1 MLTNILINLAG
12 VIIFLFIF
20 WKKLRE
26 DYTSNQIFS
35 TATLALIGVGL
46 GFLISLKF
54 FTSWWFW
61 LEIILASLGFIL
73 GIIKYNLRPFELIE
87 AAVISLAP
95 WLSLIFLSDS
105 VAKTSLSSFLAFFSL
120 VCLITLHLF
129 LDSHYKNFSWYASG
143 RIGFSGLAT
152 LGIFFLLRASL
163 AYFFPF
169 VISFVGRFEVI
180 ISGVGAFISFLTL
193 YNLSRRV

>member
-1 MLTNILINLAG
+1 MLTDILVNLAG
-12 VIIFLFIF
+12 IIIFLFIF

-35 TATLALIGVGL
+35 TVTLALIGIGL
-46 GFLISLKF
+46 GFLISFKF
-54 FTSWWFW
+54 FASGWFW
-61 LEIILASLGFIL
+61 LELILALLGFTL
-73 GIIKYNLRPFELIE
+73 GIVKYNLRPFELIE
-87 AAVISLAP
+87 GAVIAFAP
-95 WLSLIFLSDS
+95 WLALIFLSDS
-105 VAKTSLSSFLAFFSL
+105 VTKINLSSFLAFFSVVSL
-120 VCLITLHLF
+120 TTLYLF

-152 LGIFFLLRASL
+152 LGIFFLLRGSL

-169 VISFVGRFEVI
+169 VISFVGKFEVI
-180 ISGVGAFISFLTL
+180 ISGIGAFICFLTL

>member
-12 VIIFLFIF
+12 IVIFLFIF

-35 TATLALIGVGL
+35 TATLALVGISL

-54 FTSWWFW
+54 FASGWFW
-61 LEIILASLGFIL
+61 FELILALLGFTL
-73 GIIKYNLRPFELIE
+73 GIVKYNLRPFELIE
-87 AAVISLAP
+87 GAVIAFAP
-95 WLSLIFLSDS
+95 WLALIFLSNS
-105 VAKTSLSSFLAFFSL
+105 VTKINLSSFLAFFSVVSL
-120 VCLITLHLF
+120 TTLYLF

-152 LGIFFLLRASL
+152 LGIFFLLRGSL

-169 VISFVGRFEVI
+169 VISFVGKFEVI
-180 ISGVGAFISFLTL
+180 ISGIGAFICFLTL

>member
-1 MLTNILINLAG
+1 MLVNSLINLIG
-12 VIIFLFIF
+12 VLIFLFLF

-35 TATLALIGVGL
+35 TAFLALLGIGI
-46 GFLISLKF
+46 GFLISYKF
-54 FTSWWFW
+54 LPLWWFW
-61 LEIILASLGFIL
+61 LELVLGGIGFTIGIL
-73 GIIKYNLRPFELIE
+73 KHNLRPFEVIE
-87 AAVISLAP
+87 ALIISLAP
-95 WLSLIFLSDS
+95 WLALNFLYDS
-105 VAKTSLSSFLAFFSL
+105 VIKTSLPSFLAFFSI
-120 VCLITLHLF
+120 VCLITLYLF

-163 AYFFPF
+163 AYFFPL
-169 VISFVGRFEVI
+169 VISFLGRVEVI
-180 ISGVGAFISFLTL
+180 FSGISAFISFLIL